1 LVRGPSGALALVG
14 LVALVG
20 LAAHTAAGCSSDPV
34 TAPRFNTATSTDDAG
49 NGVFP
54 GSDGGPALPRDG
66 AAPPGDGGGTTPPVS
81 TGPSKPNCKYQA
93 HKTGLTPLQQAG
105 GLSFNV
111 YAPASYDPNVGHT
124 VVVIM
129 HGQDSNGVPE
139 LTSLWQPIAD
149 DPTQSVI
156 LVAPKGSRPATNS
169 DPTVAN
175 WATADL
181 NEVLAIMAL
190 VDDCYDVF
198 PKKHILW
205 GFSEGTFYGYLL
217 GIGAS
222 ESFSGL
228 AMGGANTSFARQ
240 NNFPPSSAAWKIPVS
255 DVHGTADPNPISATY
270 QDRDDFLAAGH
281 VFTLHEHPGGHS
293 ITAAQVRT
301 QYDDLRASSAP

>member
-1 LVRGPSGALALVG
+1 LVRGAAGLLGLLG
-14 LVALVG
+14 LVAGV
-20 LAAHTAAGCSSDPV
+20 AAGCSSEPV

-49 NGVFP
+49 SSGP
-54 GSDGGPALPRDG
+54 ASDGGTTLPRDG
-66 AAPPGDGGGTTPPVS
+66 AAPSGDGGGTTPPVS

-93 HKTGLTPLQQAG
+93 HKTGLTPLQQTG

-124 VVVIM
+124 VVVLM
-129 HGQDSNGVPE
+129 HGQDSNGVSE
-139 LTSLWQPIAD
+139 LTALWQPIAD
-149 DPTQSVI
+149 DPKQSVI
-156 LVAPKGSRPATNS
+156 LVAPKGSRPPTPGG
-169 DPTVAN
+169 DPAGAN

-190 VDDCYDVF
+190 VDDCYNVF

-240 NNFPPSSAAWKIPVS
+240 NNYPPSSAAWKIPVS
-255 DVHGTADPNPISATY
+255 DVHGTADPNPISLTY
-270 QDRDDFLAAGH
+270 QDRDDFVAAGH

-293 ITAAQVRT
+293 ITAAQVRM
-301 QYDDLRASSAP
+301 QYDDLSASSAP